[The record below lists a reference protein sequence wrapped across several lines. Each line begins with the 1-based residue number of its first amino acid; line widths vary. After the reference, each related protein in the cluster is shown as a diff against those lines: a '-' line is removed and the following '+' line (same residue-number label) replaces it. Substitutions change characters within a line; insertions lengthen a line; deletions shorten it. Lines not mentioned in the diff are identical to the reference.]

1 MANTKSAAKR
11 ARQTERRTLAN
22 RRVLTAVKTQTKRVR
37 EAIKAGNKDAA
48 QSVSKSFVSTL
59 DKAAKTGRLH
69 RNKANRLKSRANK
82 ALVALA

>member
-37 EAIKAGNKDAA
+37 ETIKAGNKDAA

-59 DKAAKTGRLH
+59 DKAAKTGRIH